1 MAAAIELGFKSDES
15 IRKAC
20 KESWR
25 TSGGFKWMFK
35 SDYEEMLAGLSN

>member
-1 MAAAIELGFKSDES
+1 MENS

-25 TSGGFKWMFK
+25 TSSGSKWMYK
-35 SDYEEMLAGLSN
+35 ADYEKMLEEQLLLS